1 MECSLQ
7 RAMSST
13 TQCFFRSF
21 SSLSLPP
28 ASPSSSS
35 SSSLFVNLFSSYSP
49 PHTSRQRSAVLR
61 GGGAC
66 ERMRRMGR
74 SRRGSATC
82 SSSAAASSSAA
93 TPTTPEEALQE
104 LMEWL
109 AMEGFPEQAVKLSL
123 CGEEGIGA
131 IAKYPIQA
139 GDVALKVPES
149 YTVTSAD
156 VANHPVVAQPAA
168 GLGDLIGL
176 TLWFIY
182 ERAQKKESA
191 WWPFIN
197 TFPHT
202 TLSPLLWTEEE
213 QEQLL
218 KGCPSLEE
226 IKQRV
231 IALKDEFQDLQL
243 YFEKDPEVFP
253 PDIFSFEAFKTAF
266 AVVLSRTTY
275 LPAADLFAL
284 VPYADA
290 INHRGDCQAYLD
302 YSMEDQSVV
311 LQVDKN
317 YKQGD
322 QVFAS
327 YGQERPNYDLLIS
340 YGFVDESSLV
350 DYVELEVGL
359 VEGDR
364 LQALKQQ
371 VLQLAG
377 YGSPQTFP
385 LYADRFPTQLLTYM
399 RLVRL
404 QDPALF
410 SKVIFDRD
418 VILDQ
423 ANEYEV
429 LMILMGEC
437 RSRLGNYEGGLDDEL
452 RLLKNKKL
460 SSKERVAAQLR
471 LSEKTILSNTMTALR
486 NRLAPIRGI
495 PTKGGGL
502 KDPNADINEMFD
514 MVEQVASAPAKFLTK
529 FLKG

>member
-1 MECSLQ
+1 MHHC
-7 RAMSST
+7 
-13 TQCFFRSF
+13 
-21 SSLSLPP
+21 
-28 ASPSSSS
+28 
-35 SSSLFVNLFSSYSP
+35 
-49 PHTSRQRSAVLR
+49 H
-61 GGGAC
+61 
-66 ERMRRMGR
+66 
-74 SRRGSATC
+74 
-82 SSSAAASSSAA
+82 
-93 TPTTPEEALQE
+93 
-104 LMEWL
+104 
-109 AMEGFPEQAVKLSL
+109 K
-123 CGEEGIGA
+123 
-131 IAKYPIQA
+131 
-139 GDVALKVPES
+139 
-149 YTVTSAD
+149 
-156 VANHPVVAQPAA
+156 
-168 GLGDLIGL
+168 
-176 TLWFIY
+176 
-182 ERAQKKESA
+182 
-191 WWPFIN
+191 
-197 TFPHT
+197 
-202 TLSPLLWTEEE
+202 
-213 QEQLL
+213 L
-218 KGCPSLEE
+218 KGE
-226 IKQRV
+226 IKTGLYEYQV
-231 IALKDEFQDLQL
+231 IIALHPQ
-243 YFEKDPEVFP
+243 
-253 PDIFSFEAFKTAF
+253 
-266 AVVLSRTTY
+266 
-275 LPAADLFAL
+275 

-410 SKVIFDRD
+410 SKIIFDRD

-502 KDPNADINEMFD
+502 KVCICGSETCIVNFTCLFSEWMFD
-514 MVEQVASAPAKFLTK
+514 LWLFKPFLDLFSFSLLFRIGSPL
-529 FLKG
+529 FLQLYLTWTCVVLICIFVCKRYYVFFLSFVLQFSLS